1 MSRIDFYH
9 LQKQTLEEVLPKL
22 LMKSCSSGKKVVVK
36 IGSEERLEQ
45 INSYL
50 WTFQDESFLPHGSK
64 KDGFAEQQ
72 PIWLTV
78 QDDNPNG
85 AEFLF
90 LIDGAQTTPDKT
102 TNYERIFNIFDGN
115 AEDKARKLWKEY
127 KTAGFDVFYWQQD
140 NSGKWQQKA

>member
-36 IGSEERLEQ
+36 IGTEERLEQ
-45 INSYL
+45 MNSYL

-72 PIWLTV
+72 PIWLTL
-78 QDDNPNG
+78 QDDNPNA

-140 NSGKWQQKA
+140 DSGKWQQKV